1 MTYTGVLSAQKN
13 EAPFLIEFV
22 SHHIALGFDKIFIVT
37 NPSTDGTNELADA
50 LATAGFIDHVRCD
63 TPVGK
68 RPQHHAFALAK
79 SYFNIDALDWL
90 IVLDADELLN
100 IHVGS
105 GSINELLQMSDQDCD
120 LLSINMA
127 TFGNFPHEAW
137 SREDSSTRFFYRFR
151 PEIGWSY
158 QGKTLIR
165 NPRCFRALLPH
176 GPIGFNLGRDLR
188 IQFAGGLESAL
199 ISAEMDKHYECLR
212 NPGIRQNLF
221 SLAQVNHYA
230 VRTLDSFSTRSLRGD
245 GASAETDAGIKKYSN
260 KYFSAISRARFFD
273 DSITRYRDRISDVRQ
288 KIYSADAIKICEE
301 EVLSNYSNLISN
313 LR

>member
-1 MTYTGVLSAQKN
+1 MTLTGVLSAQKN

-37 NPSTDGTNELADA
+37 NPSTDGTNELAEA
-50 LATAGFIDHVRCD
+50 LATAGFIDHVLCN
-63 TPVGK
+63 TPVGE
-68 RPQHHAFALAK
+68 RPQHHAFAIAK

-105 GSINELLQMSDQDCD
+105 GSINDLLQMCDQDCD

-127 TFGNFPHEAW
+127 TFGNFPHETW
-137 SREDSSTRFFYRFR
+137 SREDSSTRFVYRFR
-151 PEIGWSY
+151 PEIGWSH

-176 GPIGFNLGRDLR
+176 GPIGFSLGRDLR

-199 ISAEMDKHYECLR
+199 ISAGMDKHYECLR
-212 NPGIRQNLF
+212 NPGTRQNLF
-221 SLAQVNHYA
+221 SVAQVNHYA

-245 GASAETDAGIKKYSN
+245 GASAETDAGRRKYSN
-260 KYFSAISRARFFD
+260 KYFSSISRARFFD
-273 DSITRYRDRISDVRQ
+273 DSIAKYRDRVREV
-288 KIYSADAIKICEE
+288 KKRIYSVDTIKVREE
-301 EVLSNYSNLISN
+301 KVLSDYSKFISHPG
-313 LR
+313 